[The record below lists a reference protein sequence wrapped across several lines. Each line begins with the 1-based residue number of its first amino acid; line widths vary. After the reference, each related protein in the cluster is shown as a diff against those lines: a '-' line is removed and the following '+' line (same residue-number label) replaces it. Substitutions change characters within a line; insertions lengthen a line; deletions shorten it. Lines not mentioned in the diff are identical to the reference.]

1 MRDLT
6 LNRLRDSEKSKNL
19 RDLNTTLEAGSAIIL
34 ARDAVLRKKM
44 VFGIEMTEVRDVGL
58 SWKRDQTPNA
68 APPPPP
74 PSTLPDPVPTTGVL
88 PRRGP
93 DTSTLWKIIYNMQ
106 SQSYDICVVPEEE
119 VAYERWSPTRGSS
132 VVIIGGPH

>member
-1 MRDLT
+1 MET
-6 LNRLRDSEKSKNL
+6 
-19 RDLNTTLEAGSAIIL
+19 GS
-34 ARDAVLRKKM
+34 DPP
-44 VFGIEMTEVRDVGL
+44 G
-58 SWKRDQTPNA
+58 
-68 APPPPP
+68 PPPP

-119 VAYERWSPTRGSS
+119 VAYERWLPTRGSS

>member
-6 LNRLRDSEKSKNL
+6 LNRLRDSEKSKIL
-19 RDLNTTLEAGSAIIL
+19 RDLNTALEAGFAIIL

-44 VFGIEMTEVRDVGL
+44 VFGIETTEVRDVGL
-58 SWKRDQTPNA
+58 SWTREKTP
-68 APPPPP
+68 PPPPP

-93 DTSTLWKIIYNMQ
+93 DTSTLGKIIYNMQ

-119 VAYERWSPTRGSS
+119 VAYERWSPTGGSS
-132 VVIIGGPH
+132 VVVIGGPH

>member
-6 LNRLRDSEKSKNL
+6 LNRLLDSEKSKIL

-58 SWKRDQTPNA
+58 SWKRDQTP
-68 APPPPP
+68 PPPQA
-74 PSTLPDPVPTTGVL
+74 PSQTLFQRQVFFQG
-88 PRRGP
+88 
-93 DTSTLWKIIYNMQ
+93 
-106 SQSYDICVVPEEE
+106 E
-119 VAYERWSPTRGSS
+119 VRTHLLYGR
-132 VVIIGGPH
+132 

>member
-6 LNRLRDSEKSKNL
+6 LNRLRDSEKSKIL
-19 RDLNTTLEAGSAIIL
+19 RDLNTALEAGFAIIL

-58 SWKRDQTPNA
+58 SWKRDQTP
-68 APPPPP
+68 PPPPP
-74 PSTLPDPVPTTGVL
+74 KAPSQTCSNGVL

-132 VVIIGGPH
+132 VVIIGSPH

>member
-6 LNRLRDSEKSKNL
+6 LNRLRDSEKSKIL
-19 RDLNTTLEAGSAIIL
+19 RDLNTALEAGFAIIL

-44 VFGIEMTEVRDVGL
+44 VFLGSRRQKFGMWDCHGTGL
-58 SWKRDQTPNA
+58 RH
-68 APPPPP
+68 PPPPP

-93 DTSTLWKIIYNMQ
+93 DTSTLGKIIYNMQ

-119 VAYERWSPTRGSS
+119 VAYERWSPTGGSS
-132 VVIIGGPH
+132 VVVIGGPH

>member
-6 LNRLRDSEKSKNL
+6 LNRLRDSEKSKIL
-19 RDLNTTLEAGSAIIL
+19 RDLNTALEAGFAIIL

-58 SWKRDQTPNA
+58 SWKRDQTP
-68 APPPPP
+68 P

-93 DTSTLWKIIYNMQ
+93 DISTLRKIIYNLQ

-132 VVIIGGPH
+132 VVAIGGPH

>member
-1 MRDLT
+1 MRDLI
-6 LNRLRDSEKSKNL
+6 LNRLRDSEKSKIL
-19 RDLNTTLEAGSAIIL
+19 RDLNTALEAGFAIIL

-68 APPPPP
+68 ANPPPP

>member
-1 MRDLT
+1 MET
-6 LNRLRDSEKSKNL
+6 
-19 RDLNTTLEAGSAIIL
+19 GS
-34 ARDAVLRKKM
+34 DP
-44 VFGIEMTEVRDVGL
+44 T
-58 SWKRDQTPNA
+58 
-68 APPPPP
+68 PPPLPP
-74 PSTLPDPVPTTGVL
+74 KAPSQTLFQRHAGVL

>member
-6 LNRLRDSEKSKNL
+6 LNRLRDSEKSKIL
-19 RDLNTTLEAGSAIIL
+19 RDLNTALEAGFAIIL

-58 SWKRDQTPNA
+58 S
-68 APPPPP
+68 
-74 PSTLPDPVPTTGVL
+74 STLPDPVPTTGVL

-106 SQSYDICVVPEEE
+106 SQSYEICVVPEEE
-119 VAYERWSPTRGSS
+119 VAYERWSPARGSS

>member
-6 LNRLRDSEKSKNL
+6 LNRLRDSGKSKIL
-19 RDLNTTLEAGSAIIL
+19 WDLNTTLEAGFAIIL

-58 SWKRDQTPNA
+58 SWKRDQTPN
-68 APPPPP
+68 PP
-74 PSTLPDPVPTTGVL
+74 PSTLSDPVPTTGVL

-93 DTSTLWKIIYNMQ
+93 DTSTLIYG
-106 SQSYDICVVPEEE
+106 
-119 VAYERWSPTRGSS
+119 R
-132 VVIIGGPH
+132 